1 MDPTISTSRLLLT
14 RLTNTALDSEHL
26 KWFHEI
32 WTDNAATAWSLHGKC
47 TTLAS
52 SQEWMVQQLTIDD
65 NMLYAI
71 HVKPDPTSD
80 ASDVCSDP
88 TSTGVL
94 VGNIDTEIGV
104 PGSTTSLNFRVM
116 GYSFFESAW
125 GKGYATEAGSALIA
139 SYAAF
144 RATAKETEGGCSYIE
159 ASVDQDNPASM
170 KVLVKLGFKEVGL
183 KIAPEKVFLA
193 GDWRGPGYWIYGQ
206 YV

>member
-1 MDPTISTSRLLLT
+1 MI
-14 RLTNTALDSEHL
+14 
-26 KWFHEI
+26 
-32 WTDNAATAWSLHGKC
+32 
-47 TTLAS
+47 
-52 SQEWMVQQLTIDD
+52 QQLTIYD

-71 HVKPDPTSD
+71 HVKPDP
-80 ASDVCSDP
+80 ASDVSSDP
-88 TSTGVL
+88 TSSGVL
-94 VGNIDTEIGV
+94 VGNVGLRLQHDGPTLPPLSPPNSAPALLSTDADTSAFT
-104 PGSTTSLNFRVM
+104 STESLNFRVM

-144 RATAKETEGGCSYIE
+144 RATAKETEGELSYIE

-183 KIAPEKVFLA
+183 KTAPEKVFLA
-193 GDWRGPGYWIYGQ
+193 GEWRGPGYWIYGQ